1 MSKIKFIFYLILVF
15 IAYKGFV
22 AFKEFEIGV
31 DNRVAEIEEKADF
44 EKEGEVIGLMMYLGD
59 PPRLTEHLYTENRSK
74 CLEMKQIAQQ
84 TSFAYN
90 ERNSSEETSFAYY
103 ECARVKA
110 VISGKKIV
118 SIIEELEVIE

>member
-44 EKEGEVIGLMMYLGD
+44 QKEGEVIGLMMYLGD
-59 PPRLTEHLYTENRSK
+59 PPRLTEHLFTENRSK
-74 CLEMKQIAQQ
+74 CLEMISCTT
-84 TSFAYN
+84 TSYFSYCS
-90 ERNSSEETSFAYY
+90 NS
-103 ECARVKA
+103 R
-110 VISGKKIV
+110 
-118 SIIEELEVIE
+118 IIYTR

>member
-15 IAYKGFV
+15 IAYKGFI

-44 EKEGEVIGLMMYLGD
+44 QKEGEVIGLMMYLGD
-59 PPRLTEHLYTENRSK
+59 PPVLKEHLFTESSSK
-74 CLEMKQIAQQ
+74 CLDMKQIA
-84 TSFAYN
+84 
-90 ERNSSEETSFAYY
+90 EETSFAYY

-110 VISGKKIV
+110 VLVGKKIV
-118 SIIEELEVIE
+118 SIVEELEVIEWY